1 MAENKDNLR
10 EWSERLEAGARDDEL
25 LAVAARLESAAKDE
39 PSAPSVEFRRQL
51 RRDLLNQYATAS
63 NRPVK
68 RLWRWA
74 GSLAAVGLL
83 AALVITTWLSMSS
96 AGRETAGG
104 VALTAVATATP
115 LPSGYAL
122 VDYSVSGGIVIE
134 TTEPDNPQKTSIRL
148 VPGLVAEIVTR
159 WSVSADAGE
168 APIFSLHLLDGE
180 GRLLSQ
186 GDARLQ
192 PSPDQAAQT
201 AEAILMLDIPA
212 DLAPGTYEID
222 GGLFDAATGARLS
235 FTMPEGEAS
244 LIHSEF
250 VIPAEAAAGTEQLTE
265 TASNYRLLDYSTN
278 GGVVTETVETDDPAN
293 PAVTHLLV
301 PGMTMT
307 VTLGWSLPPEAAI
320 VSAFVH
326 LLDDDGQIVAQ
337 ADAPVMAATGA
348 ADRPFEATLALNLPA
363 DLPAGEYE
371 VVAGLYEPG
380 TGARLSF
387 TTADGEVM
395 NLIRTDFVVSDRN
408 ANSEQMNETV
418 IELQDE
424 NHSLIPLHPTTEAG
438 HSVVSVIDIE
448 PAAGT
453 VVSGTAPIHF
463 RITLSYSLDSLSS
476 AFLEVRVAELT
487 AGGGRQLGKATADL
501 SVRNGTLEL
510 EIVIDPASALY
521 GLNGPG
527 DLGLEFEVRPNPTGE
542 AIPFVVETPGDV
554 RWRYEP

>member
-10 EWSERLEAGARDDEL
+10 EWSEQLEAGARDDEL
-25 LAVAARLESAAKDE
+25 LAVAARLESAAQD
-39 PSAPSVEFRRQL
+39 APPAPFVEFRRQL

-63 NRPVK
+63 NRPAN

-83 AALVITTWLSMSS
+83 AMLVITTWLSMSS

-104 VALTAVATATP
+104 AAPSAAATATP

-122 VDYSVSGGIVIE
+122 LDYSGSGGIVIE

-159 WSVSADAGE
+159 WSVTADAGE

-192 PSPDQAAQT
+192 PSPDEAAQT

-212 DLAPGTYEID
+212 DLAPGAYEID

-244 LIHSEF
+244 IIHSDF
-250 VIPAEAAAGTEQLTE
+250 VIPAEAAVGTAQSTV
-265 TASNYRLLDYSTN
+265 TDSGYRLLSHSTN
-278 GGVVTETVETDDPAN
+278 GGVLTETVETDDPAN
-293 PAVTHLLV
+293 PLVTHLLV

-307 VTLGWSLPPEAAI
+307 VTLNLSLPPEAAI

-337 ADAPVMAATGA
+337 ADAPVKAATGS
-348 ADRPFEATLALNLPA
+348 ADRPFEAALALNLPA
-363 DLPAGEYE
+363 DLPAGEYDL
-371 VVAGLYEPG
+371 VAGLYDSA
-380 TGARLSF
+380 TGAQLPISTELEQDESMRVLLWG
-387 TTADGEVM
+387 DYQV
-395 NLIRTDFVVSDRN
+395 TDNST
-408 ANSEQMNETV
+408 SEQVLEFSILDAQHN
-418 IELQDE
+418 I
-424 NHSLIPLHPTTEAG
+424 LHFQVLEAQEDALAV
-438 HSVVSVIDIE
+438 HEVS
-448 PAAGT
+448 PPAGT
-453 VVSGTAPIHF
+453 AIEGVGPTEFV
-463 RITLSYSLDSLSS
+463 ITIDYALKSLPQAL
-476 AFLEVRVAELT
+476 LEVRIVEDLGNESGRGVGLATVDLTRGAGTTSVVVVVNPSTEL
-487 AGGGRQLGKATADL
+487 AGAADL
-501 SVRNGTLEL
+501 GVLLQLKPDVTSAP
-510 EIVIDPASALY
+510 IVTVMPDYVGWPY
-521 GLNGPG
+521 
-527 DLGLEFEVRPNPTGE
+527 RP
-542 AIPFVVETPGDV
+542 
-554 RWRYEP
+554 